1 MKTIEI
7 KKKLINEINL
17 SENKN
22 LLEEFYRFLN
32 LENEIE
38 ENYKLNSQQKSAIA
52 EAREQIKNGDY
63 LTNEQANQEIDE
75 WLNKQF
81 GQEERKPIEKKFLNI
96 GIKETNPTSIVKS

>member
-7 KKKLINEINL
+7 KKKLINEINI
-17 SENKN
+17 SNNKN

-38 ENYKLNSQQKSAIA
+38 ETYKLSAEQNAAIA

-63 LTNEQANQEIDE
+63 LTNEKANQEIDE
-75 WLNKQF
+75 WLNK
-81 GQEERKPIEKKFLNI
+81 
-96 GIKETNPTSIVKS
+96 

>member
-1 MKTIEI
+1 MKAIEI

-17 SENKN
+17 SKNKN

-38 ENYKLNSQQKSAIA
+38 EIYKLNAEQKSAIA

-75 WLNKQF
+75 WLNK
-81 GQEERKPIEKKFLNI
+81 
-96 GIKETNPTSIVKS
+96 

>member
-17 SENKN
+17 SKNKN

-38 ENYKLNSQQKSAIA
+38 ETYKLNSEQKSAIDQ
-52 EAREQIKNGDY
+52 ARKQIKNGDY

-75 WLNKQF
+75 WLNK
-81 GQEERKPIEKKFLNI
+81 
-96 GIKETNPTSIVKS
+96 

>member
-17 SENKN
+17 SKNKK

-38 ENYKLNSQQKSAIA
+38 ETYKLNSKQKSAIA
-52 EAREQIKNGDY
+52 DAREQIKNGDY

-75 WLNKQF
+75 WLNK
-81 GQEERKPIEKKFLNI
+81 
-96 GIKETNPTSIVKS
+96 

>member
-1 MKTIEI
+1 LTISKIKKLGIHLTKKYYLVKNIRVMKTIEI

-17 SENKN
+17 SKNKN

-38 ENYKLNSQQKSAIA
+38 ETYKLNSQQKSAIA

-63 LTNEQANQEIDE
+63 LTNEQATQEIDE
-75 WLNKQF
+75 WLNK
-81 GQEERKPIEKKFLNI
+81 
-96 GIKETNPTSIVKS
+96 

>member
-17 SENKN
+17 SKNKY
-22 LLEEFYRFLN
+22 LLEEFYRLLN
-32 LENEIE
+32 LENEIKE
-38 ENYKLNSQQKSAIA
+38 IYKLNAEQKSAIA

-75 WLNKQF
+75 WLNK
-81 GQEERKPIEKKFLNI
+81 
-96 GIKETNPTSIVKS
+96 